1 MKKILFSLS
10 AIYLSLF
17 SPITSA
23 QQEPV
28 PQIKNEAEQ
37 SEVVEIVD
45 SVTGVSYEVDEN
57 GEFARIRATGE
68 AELEFGDRKDIRMA
82 TQKATLR
89 AKANIAKFLSE
100 RVTSEEVIDNVE
112 NVVTKT
118 ENADNVA
125 TKMENGENITTKTE
139 NGNKSANREVISSY
153 LEKIHNSA
161 EALLKGV
168 IATKTDINKDEKYVQ
183 IELGISKKTMAAADT
198 LKKELRTDATEKN
211 AISNGIPIESN
222 GGGREIKKSKNYDN
236 F

>member
-10 AIYLSLF
+10 AVYLSLF

-139 NGNKSANREVISSY
+139 NGNKSANREVILSY

-198 LKKELRTDATEKN
+198 LKKELRTDVTEK
-211 AISNGIPIESN
+211 
-222 GGGREIKKSKNYDN
+222 KCYK
-236 F
+236 